1 METLKVYRVK
11 IEISPERI
19 VMRDRNG
26 KVLDEYVRPKP
37 ETPLGKFGFKGEV
50 ALSIAEL
57 R

>member
-1 METLKVYRVK
+1 MEGLKVYRLK
-11 IEISPERI
+11 IAISPERI
-19 VMRDRNG
+19 VVKDRDG

-37 ETPLGKFGFKGEV
+37 EAQLGKFGFRGEV